1 MADGDGT
8 GRAPGASKGKSRHPG
23 GPTMPTDPLSILDA
37 IRIAAPCPASWA
49 EMPGDNRARHC
60 ATCRKHVYD
69 LSALTAIEAAALIE
83 RTEGRLCVRLY
94 RRRDGTVLTADCPVG
109 ARARVLSRLRR
120 LAVGG
125 LVGLSLLLAAA
136 FRTRGPSDPG
146 GLPEFTPRSTGPDG
160 LPDFTPPP
168 TGPGVTLRDWRD
180 WALESIGWF
189 PRRGGV
195 VMGEAPALPSPPTS
209 PPAAVPTTGGSTCP
223 ASPPGTIP
231 GP

>member
-1 MADGDGT
+1 
-8 GRAPGASKGKSRHPG
+8 
-23 GPTMPTDPLSILDA
+23 MPTDPLTILDA

-49 EMPGDNRARHC
+49 EMPGDDRARHC

-83 RTEGRLCVRLY
+83 RSEGRLCVQLY

-136 FRTRGPSDPG
+136 FRTRGSSDPG
-146 GLPEFTPRSTGPDG
+146 WLPE
-160 LPDFTPPP
+160 FTPPP

-180 WALESIGWF
+180 WALESVGWLT
-189 PRRGGV
+189 RGGGV
-195 VMGEAPALPSPPTS
+195 TRGEMAITPITPPP
-209 PPAAVPTTGGSTCP
+209 PPAAVPGAGGSTCP
-223 ASPPGTIP
+223 APPPGPTQ

>member
-1 MADGDGT
+1 
-8 GRAPGASKGKSRHPG
+8 
-23 GPTMPTDPLSILDA
+23 MPTDPLTILDS

-49 EMPGDNRARHC
+49 GMTGDDRARHC
-60 ATCRKHVYD
+60 PTCAKHVYD

-83 RTEGRLCVRLY
+83 RTEGRLCVQLY

-136 FRTRGPSDPG
+136 FRSRAPSDPG
-146 GLPEFTPRSTGPDG
+146 WLPA
-160 LPDFTPPP
+160 FTPPP
-168 TGPGVTLRDWRD
+168 TGPGVTFRDWRD
-180 WALESIGWF
+180 WALESIGWL
-189 PRRGGV
+189 PRSGGMVRGE
-195 VMGEAPALPSPPTS
+195 MPALPSPPTP
-209 PPAAVPTTGGSTCP
+209 PPAAVPATGGSTCP
-223 ASPPGTIP
+223 ALPPGSMT